1 MPSEIKV
8 HRKLMEGISNHRI
21 SICNRKGGE
30 AMNVFELMQ
39 VVGFALT
46 LFMIGYTLGKKNS
59 RPVPR
64 CAAIC

>member
-8 HRKLMEGISNHRI
+8 HRKLMEGISNHGIPIR
-21 SICNRKGGE
+21 NRKGGE

-46 LFMIGYTLGKKNS
+46 LFMIGYTLDKKK
-59 RPVPR
+59 
-64 CAAIC
+64 